1 MSELGSALKMMLS
14 LLLMI
19 VLITIPVMLFNSA
32 KDATMQSQT
41 NIQNVVNGLSDT
53 SSTTSDATTSVAQES
68 KGNKEENDK
77 SSGGMSSFTK
87 YLIWFIVPALLIG
100 LLLGRRIFSYIR
112 NSDDTQISSPWE
124 SRAEESLDQSPNRDQ
139 RSIRQQR
146 PVSVADA
153 LENMLQTN
161 TNAPTPSNSSSS
173 TTNDKANAISDES
186 DSGIRVIRE
195 DSEETSLGERE
206 QINEPEVK
214 RVIR

>member
-1 MSELGSALKMMLS
+1 MSELDSALKMMVG

-19 VLITIPVMLFNSA
+19 VLITIPIMLFNSA
-32 KDATMQSQT
+32 KDATMQVQT
-41 NIQNVVNGLSDT
+41 NIQNVMNGLSDT
-53 SSTTSDATTSVAQES
+53 STTTSDATTKSTTSVAQES

-77 SSGGMSSFTK
+77 SSGGSFTK

-100 LLLGRRIFSYIR
+100 LLLGRHVFSYIR
-112 NSDDTQISSPWE
+112 NSDDTQISVPWE
-124 SRAEESLDQSPNRDQ
+124 RRAEETLDQSPSRNQ
-139 RSIRQQR
+139 RPQR

-173 TTNDKANAISDES
+173 TSNDKANAISDES
-186 DSGIRVIRE
+186 ASGIRVIRE
-195 DSEETSLGERE
+195 DSEETSLDERE